1 MKETFSEIELRRFD
15 LNLLLVFAALMRER
29 SVSRAASRL
38 YVGPPAVSM
47 ALSRLRHVVGDAL
60 LVRAQATMEPTPRAL
75 ALWAVVEP
83 TLAVLEEALH
93 GARVFEPVRSQ
104 ATFRLGA
111 PDDLEFLL
119 VPRLLERLFVEAPGI
134 RLVVRPTD
142 FRTVVDGLDNGDVD
156 VAVGVMPEVGLQQR
170 HRVRLLMQESYAVLF
185 DPGQLEQT
193 GPLDLETYV
202 TTPHV
207 LMSPAGDLSGWLD
220 GALAAVGRTRLVS
233 AAVSHFP
240 TIPFVLKRRRVLA
253 NVPTIA
259 AAHFAKLYDLAAQA
273 PPLPV
278 PPFNVSMCWPNR
290 SDCDLAHIWFRAMVA
305 DEVAELAKSNRDA
318 AVLC

>member
-1 MKETFSEIELRRFD
+1 MKDTFSEIELRRFD

-29 SVSRAASRL
+29 SVSRAATRL
-38 YVGPPAVSM
+38 YIGPPAVSM
-47 ALSRLRHVVGDAL
+47 ALSRLRQVVGDPL
-60 LVRAQATMEPTPRAL
+60 LVRAQAAMEPTPRAL

-83 TLAVLEEALH
+83 TLVALEEVLH
-93 GARVFEPVRSQ
+93 GTRVFEPARSQ
-104 ATFRLGA
+104 AIFRFGA

-119 VPRLLERLFVEAPGI
+119 VPRLLQRLFVEAPGV

-142 FRTVVDGLDNGDVD
+142 FRSVVDGLDSGDVD
-156 VAVGVMPEVGLQQR
+156 VAVGVMPEVGLQRR
-170 HRVRLLMQESYAVLF
+170 HCVRLLMQESYAVLF
-185 DPGQLEQT
+185 DAGQVGQT

-220 GALAAVGRTRLVS
+220 EALAAVNRTRSVS

-259 AAHFAKLYDLAAQA
+259 AEHFAKIYDLVSHA

-278 PPFNVSMCWPNR
+278 PQFNVSMCWPIR
-290 SDCDLAHIWFRAMVA
+290 CDGDLAHIWFRHMVA
-305 DEVAELAKSNRDA
+305 DEVEKLAQSSSNA
-318 AVLC
+318 AVVC